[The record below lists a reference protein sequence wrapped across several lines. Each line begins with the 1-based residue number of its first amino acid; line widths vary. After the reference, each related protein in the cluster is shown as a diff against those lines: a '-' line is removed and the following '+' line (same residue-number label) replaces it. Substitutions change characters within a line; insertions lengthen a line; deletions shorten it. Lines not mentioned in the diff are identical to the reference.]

1 MFVNKLNYQLR
12 SNSEI
17 MTQQN
22 TKRPLYLASTSPRR
36 KELLEQVQ
44 LHFEVVNAP
53 VEEVALP
60 HESPE
65 SYVRRIAI
73 EKALSGFNKV
83 AGKQIW
89 VIGGDTAVL
98 IEAKVLGKPKNQADS
113 YRMLKHLSGKTHSV
127 LSAIAIVFDGEVFS
141 SVNSTEVNFKQLS
154 DEEIKQ
160 YILSGESEGK
170 AGSYAIQGLGANFI
184 TSIHG
189 SYSAVLGLPLY
200 ELNELLV
207 QSGYKK

>member
-1 MFVNKLNYQLR
+1 
-12 SNSEI
+12 

-22 TKRPLYLASTSPRR
+22 TNRPLYLASASPRR
-36 KELLEQVQ
+36 KELLEQAQ

-60 HESPE
+60 HESPK

-98 IEAKVLGKPKNQADS
+98 IEGKVLGKPKNQVDS

-127 LSAIAIVFDGEVFS
+127 LSAIAVVYDGEVFS
-141 SVNSTEVNFKQLS
+141 AVNVTDVDFKCLS

-160 YILSGESEGK
+160 YILSGEPEGK

-189 SYSAVLGLPLY
+189 SYSAVMGLPLY

-207 QSGYKK
+207 QSGYKN

>member
-1 MFVNKLNYQLR
+1 
-12 SNSEI
+12 

-22 TKRPLYLASTSPRR
+22 TNRPLYLASDSPRR

-44 LHFEVVNAP
+44 LQFEVVNAP

-60 HESPE
+60 NESPE

-89 VIGGDTAVL
+89 VIGGDTAVV
-98 IEAKVLGKPKNQADS
+98 IEGKVFGKPKNQADS
-113 YRMLKHLSGKTHSV
+113 YSMLKRLSGKTHSV

-141 SVNSTEVNFKQLS
+141 AVNLTDVNFKSLS

-160 YILSGESEGK
+160 YILSGEPEGK

-189 SYSAVLGLPLY
+189 SYSAVMGLPLY

-207 QSGYKK
+207 QSGYKN

>member
-1 MFVNKLNYQLR
+1 
-12 SNSEI
+12 

-22 TKRPLYLASTSPRR
+22 TNRPLYLASTSPRR
-36 KELLEQVQ
+36 KELLEQAQ
-44 LHFEVVNAP
+44 LNFEVVNAP

-98 IEAKVLGKPKNQADS
+98 IEGKVLGKPKNQADS
-113 YRMLKHLSGKTHSV
+113 YRMLKRLSGNTHYV

-141 SVNSTEVNFKQLS
+141 AINSTKVNFKVLS

-160 YILSGESEGK
+160 YILSGEPEGK

-189 SYSAVLGLPLY
+189 SYSAVMGLPLY
-200 ELNELLV
+200 ELNELLI
-207 QSGYKK
+207 QSGYKN

>member
-1 MFVNKLNYQLR
+1 
-12 SNSEI
+12 
-17 MTQQN
+17 MTQQITN
-22 TKRPLYLASTSPRR
+22 KPLYLASASPRR
-36 KELLEQVQ
+36 KELLEQAQ

-98 IEAKVLGKPKNQADS
+98 IEGKVLGKPKNQADS

-127 LSAIAIVFDGEVFS
+127 LSAIAVVFDGEVFS
-141 SVNSTEVNFKQLS
+141 AVNSTDVDFKLLS

-160 YILSGESEGK
+160 YILSGEPEGK
-170 AGSYAIQGLGANFI
+170 AGSYAIQGVGANFI

-189 SYSAVLGLPLY
+189 SYSAVMGLPLY

-207 QSGYKK
+207 QSGYKN